1 MFKSIGKSLAE
12 LSTDL
17 RERED
22 WEVGTLRTL
31 DRVLDANVFAFDPV
45 SSILAVGELPPFFWY
60 FGLIDVMASDSTG
73 TTDGTIR
80 IFGAPGVETNLSLPS
95 HVPIKFLQFATNV
108 FKLVCIGEYDMV
120 PFSCPRIPLWPGFVD
135 HNDRLHLWDLTAQGQ
150 IKVETSMFFD
160 RPVTSV

>member
-17 RERED
+17 RDRQD

-31 DRVLDANVFAFDPV
+31 HRVLDANTFAFNPV
-45 SSILAVGELPPFFWY
+45 SSILAVGELPPY
-60 FGLIDVMASDSTG
+60 LLGLIDVTISDLTG
-73 TTDGTIR
+73 TTDGTIQ

-108 FKLVCIGEYDMV
+108 FKLVCIGEYGMV
-120 PFSCPRIPLWPGFVD
+120 PLSTDSITVWPGSVD
-135 HNDRLHLWDLTAQGQ
+135 ENDKLHLWDLTAQGQ
-150 IKVETSMFFD
+150 IKLEASMCFD